1 VSAEASSKKRQSK
14 TEKRRSHLWLTEAQ
28 AALSWGAILVLAAL
42 VGAIYLFQ
50 ASRIATVGRQV
61 QELQWELDEVNRVNA
76 DLERD
81 VAEGQ
86 SLDRLQQE
94 VLRLG
99 FVRAQPG
106 DVDYLVIPNFP
117 AGEKVTPKVELQSMP
132 EPIDNAS
139 EALWLAIESSIS
151 DLFRGESP

>member
-1 VSAEASSKKRQSK
+1 MSAEVSSKKRQSK
-14 TEKRRSHLWLTEAQ
+14 TEKRRSLLWLTEAQ
-28 AALSWGAILVLAAL
+28 AALSWGAILVLTAL

-50 ASRIATVGRQV
+50 ASRIASVGRQV
-61 QELQWELDEVNRVNA
+61 QELQWELDEVNRVNG

-81 VAEGQ
+81 IAEAQ

-117 AGEKVTPKVELQSMP
+117 SEVKIIPNAELLPTP
-132 EPIDNAS
+132 EPINNAR
-139 EALWLAIESSIS
+139 EALWLAIDSSIS

>member
-1 VSAEASSKKRQSK
+1 MSAEVSPKEQQSK
-14 TEKRRSHLWLTEAQ
+14 TEKRRSLLWLTEAQ

-50 ASRIATVGRQV
+50 ASRIASVGRQV
-61 QELQWELDEVNRVNA
+61 QVLQWELDEVNRVNG

-81 VAEGQ
+81 IAEAQ

-106 DVDYLVIPNFP
+106 DVDYLIIPNYP
-117 AGEKVTPKVELQSMP
+117 AEIKTTPSTKISATP
-132 EPIDNAS
+132 EPIANVG
-139 EALWLAIESSIS
+139 EALWTAFESSIS

>member
-1 VSAEASSKKRQSK
+1 VSAEVPSKKRQSK

-50 ASRIATVGRQV
+50 ASRIASVGRQV
-61 QELQWELDEVNRVNA
+61 QELQWQLDEVNRVNA

-81 VAEGQ
+81 IAEAQ

-94 VLRLG
+94 VLRMG

-106 DVDYLVIPNFP
+106 DVEYLVIPNFP
-117 AGEKVTPKVELQSMP
+117 SEVEVAPRAELQSTP
-132 EPIDNAS
+132 EPINDAS

>member
-1 VSAEASSKKRQSK
+1 MSAEVSPNKRQSK
-14 TEKRRSHLWLTEAQ
+14 SEKRRSLLWLTEAQ

-50 ASRIATVGRQV
+50 ASRIASVGRQV
-61 QELQWELDEVNRVNA
+61 QELQWELDEVNRVNG

-81 VAEGQ
+81 IAEAQ

-106 DVDYLVIPNFP
+106 DVDYLVIPNYP
-117 AGEKVTPKVELQSMP
+117 SEVKITPNAELLPMP
-132 EPIDNAS
+132 EPIENAS
-139 EALWLAIESSIS
+139 EALWLTIESSIS

>member
-1 VSAEASSKKRQSK
+1 MSAEVSPKEQQSK
-14 TEKRRSHLWLTEAQ
+14 TEKRRSLLWLTEAQ

-50 ASRIATVGRQV
+50 ASRIASVGRQV
-61 QELQWELDEVNRVNA
+61 QGLQGELDEVNRINGN
-76 DLERD
+76 LERD
-81 VAEGQ
+81 IAEAQ

-99 FVRAQPG
+99 FVRALPS
-106 DVDYLVIPNFP
+106 DVDYLVIPNYP
-117 AGEKVTPKVELQSMP
+117 SEINIKPGAGIPVPS
-132 EPIDNAS
+132 EPVDNAG
-139 EALWLAIESSIS
+139 EALWITIESSMS

>member
-1 VSAEASSKKRQSK
+1 VSAEETPKKRQSK
-14 TEKRRSHLWLTEAQ
+14 TEKRQSLLWLTEAQ
-28 AALSWGAILVLAAL
+28 AALSWGVILVLAAL

-50 ASRIATVGRQV
+50 ASRIARVGRQV
-61 QELQWELDEVNRVNA
+61 QELQWELDEVNRLNG

-81 VAEGQ
+81 IAEAQ

-99 FVRAQPG
+99 FVRADPD
-106 DVDYLVIPNFP
+106 DVDYLVIPNYP
-117 AGEKVTPKVELQSMP
+117 AEIEATHEAELLLTPD
-132 EPIDNAS
+132 PINNAS
-139 EALWLAIESSIS
+139 EALWLTIESSIS

>member
-1 VSAEASSKKRQSK
+1 MSAEESPKKRQSK
-14 TEKRRSHLWLTEAQ
+14 TEKRQSLLWLTEAQ
-28 AALSWGAILVLAAL
+28 AALSWGVILVLAAL

-50 ASRIATVGRQV
+50 ASRIARVGRQV
-61 QELQWELDEVNRVNA
+61 QELQWELDDVNRLNG

-81 VAEGQ
+81 IAEAQ

-99 FVRAQPG
+99 FVRADPE
-106 DVDYLVIPNFP
+106 DVDYLVIPNYP
-117 AGEKVTPKVELQSMP
+117 AEIKVTPEAELNPMP
-132 EPIDNAS
+132 DPINNVS
-139 EALWLAIESSIS
+139 EALWLTIESSIN